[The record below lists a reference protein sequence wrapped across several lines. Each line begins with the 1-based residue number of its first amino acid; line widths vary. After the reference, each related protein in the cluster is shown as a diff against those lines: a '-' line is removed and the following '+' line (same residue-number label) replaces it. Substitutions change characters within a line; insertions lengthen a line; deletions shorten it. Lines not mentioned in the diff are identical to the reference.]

1 MVPSLGNA
9 QGASSIHTMIQIGA
23 ASDAL
28 MILHARQTMRER
40 RELINIAVQEA
51 LNAHNPDPNLD
62 MDNVNHSLP

>member
-1 MVPSLGNA
+1 
-9 QGASSIHTMIQIGA
+9 MIQIGA